1 MALLAGPALVLSAPS
16 QGEEVASRRFSSAS
30 RGYHASVSGGSK
42 AALETGALLFEC
54 VREIVANG
62 TLLYER
68 HVGIASSGTDGVESA
83 PTQFAAVRVATCGN
97 LLAKGKGGHLRASV
111 PSFEPQRAIEVAIGL
126 TARGHAPLQ
135 AKAPR
140 LLDEARDGI
149 DPQTGA

>member
-1 MALLAGPALVLSAPS
+1 LPREGSQALLAV
-16 QGEEVASRRFSSAS
+16 
-30 RGYHASVSGGSK
+30 YHASVSGGSK
-42 AALETGALLFEC
+42 AALETRALLFEC

-62 TLLYER
+62 TLLYKR

-83 PTQFAAVRVATCGN
+83 PAQFAAVRVATCGN

-111 PSFEPQRAIEVAIGL
+111 PSFKPQRAIEVAIGL
-126 TARGHAPLQ
+126 IARDHAPLQ